1 MRDRGFTLLELLV
14 VVTIMAIV
22 YVLVPQMFF
31 SGVSGADL
39 RASSRDIAAGLRQAR
54 SIAVNEKRET
64 AVTLD
69 LEKRVFAL
77 TGNTRTFQLP
87 EKLELKLYTAQS
99 EIVNERQGAIRFF
112 PDGSSTGGRVT
123 VASGERKFL
132 VDVDWL
138 TGKVSIQN

>member
-1 MRDRGFTLLELLV
+1 MRERGFTLLELLV
-14 VVTIMAIV
+14 VVTIMGIV
-22 YVLVPQMFF
+22 YALVPQMFF

-77 TGNTRTFQLP
+77 AGNKRTIQLP
-87 EKLELKLYTAQS
+87 EKLDLKLYTAQS
-99 EIVNERQGAIRFF
+99 EIVNERQGSIRFF